1 MNEIYRSLEQLWRE
15 MYQMTGDREHRDKML
30 YWGKRAD
37 DKERAQRIKETR

>member
-1 MNEIYRSLEQLWRE
+1 

-37 DKERAQRIKETR
+37 DEEQAQHKGNEITR